1 MVTWDCVRKQLQ
13 VVVTLIVLRSL
24 WVSGVGEVLGWGVFP
39 ETAGEVWV
47 EAPEGLAGPGD
58 GLPT

>member
-1 MVTWDCVRKQLQ
+1 M
-13 VVVTLIVLRSL
+13 VTLIVLRSL